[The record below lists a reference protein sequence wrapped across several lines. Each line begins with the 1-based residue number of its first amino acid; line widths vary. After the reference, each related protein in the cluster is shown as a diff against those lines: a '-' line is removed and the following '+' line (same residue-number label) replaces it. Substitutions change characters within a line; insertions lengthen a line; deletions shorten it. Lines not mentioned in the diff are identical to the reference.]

1 MAMVAAEAVMAA
13 VVPWDMDVVADD
25 LVHMVVDPLAEV
37 RLYLAFIKTDYYL
50 GDHYSGGG
58 GGDMGEGLDSQGQYK
73 HIVHM
78 RGLPYR
84 ASEGE
89 ISQFFG
95 PIETLA
101 VRIIFGR
108 DDR

>member
-1 MAMVAAEAVMAA
+1 MET
-13 VVPWDMDVVADD
+13 
-25 LVHMVVDPLAEV
+25 
-37 RLYLAFIKTDYYL
+37 YQYL
-50 GDHYSGGG
+50 GDQYLGG

-73 HIVHM
+73 HIVHV

-89 ISQFFG
+89 ISQFFA
-95 PIETLA
+95 PVETLA

>member
-1 MAMVAAEAVMAA
+1 MRHGRGGGR
-13 VVPWDMDVVADD
+13 PS
-25 LVHMVVDPLAEV
+25 PYGGGPP
-37 RLYLAFIKTDYYL
+37 RGGKIIQDYNLETYQYL
-50 GDHYSGGG
+50 GDQYLGG

-73 HIVHM
+73 HIVHV

-89 ISQFFG
+89 ISQFFA

>member
-1 MAMVAAEAVMAA
+1 MRHGRGGGR
-13 VVPWDMDVVADD
+13 PS
-25 LVHMVVDPLAEV
+25 PYGGGPP
-37 RLYLAFIKTDYYL
+37 RGGKIIFRAFIKTDYYL

>member
-1 MAMVAAEAVMAA
+1 MPRVLAEMVAS
-13 VVPWDMDVVADD
+13 AD
-25 LVHMVVDPLAEV
+25 MVVLAVALIWEMTSALKCV
-37 RLYLAFIKTDYYL
+37 DFLILQLHL
-50 GDHYSGGG
+50 GDQYLGG

-73 HIVHM
+73 HIVHV

-89 ISQFFG
+89 ISQFFA
-95 PIETLA
+95 PVETLA

>member
-1 MAMVAAEAVMAA
+1 
-13 VVPWDMDVVADD
+13 
-25 LVHMVVDPLAEV
+25 
-37 RLYLAFIKTDYYL
+37 
-50 GDHYSGGG
+50 
-58 GGDMGEGLDSQGQYK
+58 MGEGLDSQGQYK

>member
-1 MAMVAAEAVMAA
+1 
-13 VVPWDMDVVADD
+13 
-25 LVHMVVDPLAEV
+25 MVVDPLVEV
-37 RLYLAFIKTDYYL
+37 RFFLSIFIKTDQYL
-50 GDHYSGGG
+50 GDHYSGG

-73 HIVHM
+73 HIVHV

-89 ISQFFG
+89 ISQFFA